1 MVLSSTEFRRS
12 GYAHPGMA
20 RACFYCG
27 EPATVREH
35 GIPLWVPPLVGLEG
49 EPVEHLVADEPP
61 PRAPEGPADQVPVS
75 VPRHAE
81 LGDGQPDARL
91 ARMIDETIAQRERL
105 EIESYATLLLCP
117 GCAEALA
124 ALDERAAPLVAPL
137 IEGEAATF
145 GPEEQRTLATW
156 GARSAYAVLAVER
169 KSRGVPKSHRRAL
182 RERAEPHAHVF
193 VGIGRFRGSDIGV
206 LAGRLA
212 VPFGAA
218 EVEAYSVLCVFGHL
232 VLKVV
237 GLHRR
242 PAESKIR
249 PPRGEIARV
258 WPDASDE
265 VTWPPLWSLSTQ
277 TLEHV
282 FTQMP
287 FYLPFAY
294 SEVRYPG
301 PGRKIPAKRK
311 RTEGLRGRH

>member
-1 MVLSSTEFRRS
+1 
-12 GYAHPGMA
+12 MA

-27 EPATVREH
+27 QPADVRDH

-61 PRAPEGPADQVPVS
+61 PREPEGPADQVPVS

-81 LGDGQPDARL
+81 LGAAQPDARL
-91 ARMIDETIAQRERL
+91 ARAIDETIALRERL
-105 EIESYATLLLCP
+105 PVESYSAVLLCA
-117 GCAEALA
+117 GCATVLA
-124 ALDERAAPLVAPL
+124 GLDERAAPIATPLV
-137 IEGEAATF
+137 EGEAATL
-145 GPEEQRTLATW
+145 GPGDQRALAAW
-156 GARSAYAVLAVER
+156 GARVAYAVLAVER
-169 KSRGVPKSHRRAL
+169 KSSGVPKTHRRAL
-182 RERAEPHAHVF
+182 RRDGEPHEHVF
-193 VGIGRFRGSDIGV
+193 VGIGRYRGNDIGV

-212 VPFGAA
+212 VPFGET

-242 PAESKIR
+242 PPNSKIR

-258 WPDASDE
+258 WPDAPDE
-265 VTWPPLWSLSTQ
+265 VTWPPLWGLSTQ

-287 FYLPFAY
+287 FYLPFDY
-294 SEVRYPG
+294 SGVRYLG

-311 RTEGLRGRH
+311 RTEGLRGRQ

>member
-1 MVLSSTEFRRS
+1 
-12 GYAHPGMA
+12 MA

-27 EPATVREH
+27 ERAEVREH

-61 PRAPEGPADQVPVS
+61 PREPEGPADQLPVS

-81 LGDGQPDARL
+81 LGAAQPDTRL
-91 ARMIDETIAQRERL
+91 ARAIDETIARRERL
-105 EIESYATLLLCP
+105 EVESYSTVLVCST
-117 GCAEALA
+117 CAAALA
-124 ALDERAAPLVAPL
+124 ALDERAVPVVAPLV
-137 IEGEAATF
+137 EGEAVTL
-145 GPEEQRTLATW
+145 GPGEQRALAAW

-169 KSRGVPKSHRRAL
+169 KSRSVPKSHRRAL
-182 RERAEPHAHVF
+182 REGAEPHAHVF
-193 VGIGRFRGSDIGV
+193 VGIGRYRGNDIGV

-212 VPFGAA
+212 VPFGTA

-242 PAESKIR
+242 PADSKIR

-258 WPDASDE
+258 WPDAPDE
-265 VTWPPLWSLSTQ
+265 VTWPPLWSLSAQ
-277 TLEHV
+277 TLEHI

-287 FYLPFAY
+287 FYVPFAY
-294 SEVRYPG
+294 SDVSYLG
-301 PGRKIPAKRK
+301 PGRKIPAKRR
-311 RTEGLRGRH
+311 RTEGLRGRG

>member
-1 MVLSSTEFRRS
+1 
-12 GYAHPGMA
+12 
-20 RACFYCG
+20 
-27 EPATVREH
+27 
-35 GIPLWVPPLVGLEG
+35 VPPLVGLEG
-49 EPVEHLVADEPP
+49 EPVEHLVADERP
-61 PRAPEGPADQVPVS
+61 PREPEGPADRLPVS

-81 LGDGQPDARL
+81 LGAAQPDTRL
-91 ARMIDETIAQRERL
+91 AQAIDETITTRERL
-105 EIESYATLLLCP
+105 EVESYSAVLLCS
-117 GCAEALA
+117 GCAVALA
-124 ALDERAAPLVAPL
+124 ARDERAVPLVARL
-137 IEGEAATF
+137 VEGEAVTL
-145 GPEEQRTLATW
+145 GSEEQRMLAAW
-156 GARSAYAVLAVER
+156 GARCAYAVLAVER

-206 LAGRLA
+206 VAGRQV

-242 PAESKIR
+242 PADSEIR
-249 PPRGEIARV
+249 PPQGEIARV
-258 WPDASDE
+258 WPDAPEE

-287 FYLPFAY
+287 FYAPFAY
-294 SEVRYPG
+294 SEVRYLG
-301 PGRKIPAKRK
+301 PGRKIPARRK